1 MANFD
6 ELLNRYDE
14 LSRNLM
20 NSMKDGKK
28 FIVVTHIDADGLCSG
43 ALTFVA
49 LARRGATV
57 SARSVPDLDP
67 KTIELLREERYDFY
81 IFTDLGSTLV
91 SELAAALDNRF
102 LVLDH
107 HELPE
112 VSARNPAV
120 VNAWQYGYDGG
131 TEACSSTM
139 AYYFARALDYS
150 NRDLAYLSVV
160 GAVAD
165 RQDVGEGRSLT
176 GLNGKALEEAQSSGL
191 LTVSKDLLFYGRETR
206 PLHEAIASSS
216 SPFIKGLS
224 GSKDA
229 ALAALIKAGIRMKD
243 SAKWRTLAELS
254 SEEKKKVTEVLA
266 SFLAPAGGG
275 GAELIRALIG
285 DIYTLGMEDA
295 FTPLR
300 DAREFATLLNSCGRM
315 GKPGLGLSICVGDR
329 SESLREGM
337 RLLSEYRAEI
347 SKSVQGIL
355 SDSGRVEI
363 REDFAFITGDDLV
376 DEKLLGPVTS
386 ILASA
391 PQFKDRVIVARTK
404 SGESELKISSR
415 VGDSHNRE
423 VNLGV
428 MMREAAEKM
437 GGVGGGHMM
446 AAGAKIPLSRGPEF
460 AKTVL
465 EKAGA

>member
-43 ALTFVA
+43 AMTFVA

-57 SARSVPDLDP
+57 SARTVPDLDP
-67 KTIELLREERYDFY
+67 KTIELLRAERYDFY
-81 IFTDLGSTLV
+81 IFTDLGSTLI
-91 SELAAALDNRF
+91 SELALALDNRF

-243 SAKWRTLAELS
+243 SAKWRSPGGIS
-254 SEEKKKVTEVLA
+254 SGEKKKGNEGVAGLP
-266 SFLAPAGGG
+266 APGGG
-275 GAELIRALIG
+275 G
-285 DIYTLGMEDA
+285 
-295 FTPLR
+295 
-300 DAREFATLLNSCGRM
+300 
-315 GKPGLGLSICVGDR
+315 
-329 SESLREGM
+329 
-337 RLLSEYRAEI
+337 
-347 SKSVQGIL
+347 
-355 SDSGRVEI
+355 
-363 REDFAFITGDDLV
+363 
-376 DEKLLGPVTS
+376 
-386 ILASA
+386 
-391 PQFKDRVIVARTK
+391 
-404 SGESELKISSR
+404 GE
-415 VGDSHNRE
+415 
-423 VNLGV
+423 
-428 MMREAAEKM
+428 
-437 GGVGGGHMM
+437 GGVWG
-446 AAGAKIPLSRGPEF
+446 
-460 AKTVL
+460 
-465 EKAGA
+465 

>member
-1 MANFD
+1 MPNFD
-6 ELLNRYDE
+6 ELLIRYDE
-14 LSRNLM
+14 LSGNLTK
-20 NSMKDGKK
+20 SIKEGKK

-43 ALTFVA
+43 ALTFGA

-57 SARSVPDLDP
+57 SVRSVPDLDMR
-67 KTIELLREERYDFY
+67 TIEGLREARYDFY
-81 IFTDLGSTLV
+81 IFTDLASTLLD
-91 SELAAALDNRF
+91 ELTSALDNRF

-112 VSARNPAV
+112 GSARNPAV
-120 VNAWQYGYDGG
+120 INAWQYGYDGG
-131 TEACSSTM
+131 TEACSSAM
-139 AYYFARALDYS
+139 AYFFARALDYS

-176 GLNGKALEEAQSSGL
+176 GLNKKALEEAQSGGFL
-191 LTVSKDLLFYGRETR
+191 IVSRDLLFYGRETR

-229 ALAALIKAGIRMKD
+229 ALAALVKAGVRMKD

-254 SEEKKKVTEVLA
+254 GEEKKKVTEVVA
-266 SFLAPAGGG
+266 SFLAPTGGG
-275 GAELIRALIG
+275 TEVIGALIG
-285 DIYTLGMEDA
+285 DVYTLEREDA

-315 GKPGLGLSICVGDR
+315 DKPGLGLSICVGDR
-329 SESLREGM
+329 GESLREGM
-337 RLLSEYRAEI
+337 KVLSEYRTEI
-347 SKSVQGIL
+347 NKSVQGIL
-355 SDSGRVEI
+355 SDSERVEI
-363 REDFAFITGDDLV
+363 KEDFAFVTGDDLV

-386 ILASA
+386 ILASS
-391 PQFKDRVIVARTK
+391 PQFKDRVIVARTR
-404 SGESELKISSR
+404 SGDSELKISSR
-415 VGDSHNRE
+415 VGDSHNGE

-428 MMREAAEKM
+428 MMRRAAEKM

-446 AAGAKIPLSRGPEF
+446 AAGAKIPFSKGPEF

-465 EKAGA
+465 ERTGA

>member
-1 MANFD
+1 MA
-6 ELLNRYDE
+6 
-14 LSRNLM
+14 
-20 NSMKDGKK
+20 G
-28 FIVVTHIDADGLCSG
+28 
-43 ALTFVA
+43 
-49 LARRGATV
+49 
-57 SARSVPDLDP
+57 
-67 KTIELLREERYDFY
+67 
-81 IFTDLGSTLV
+81 
-91 SELAAALDNRF
+91 
-102 LVLDH
+102 
-107 HELPE
+107 
-112 VSARNPAV
+112 
-120 VNAWQYGYDGG
+120 
-131 TEACSSTM
+131 
-139 AYYFARALDYS
+139 
-150 NRDLAYLSVV
+150 
-160 GAVAD
+160 
-165 RQDVGEGRSLT
+165 
-176 GLNGKALEEAQSSGL
+176 
-191 LTVSKDLLFYGRETR
+191 
-206 PLHEAIASSS
+206 
-216 SPFIKGLS
+216 
-224 GSKDA
+224 
-229 ALAALIKAGIRMKD
+229 
-243 SAKWRTLAELS
+243 
-254 SEEKKKVTEVLA
+254 
-266 SFLAPAGGG
+266 FLAPAGGG
-275 GAELIRALIG
+275 GAEVIGALIG
-285 DIYTLGMEDA
+285 DVFTLVMEDA

-315 GKPGLGLSICVGDR
+315 GKPGLGLSICIGDR

-347 SKSVQGIL
+347 NKSVQGIL

-363 REDFAFITGDDLV
+363 REDFAFVTGDDLV

-465 EKAGA
+465 ERAGT

>member
-6 ELLNRYDE
+6 ELLNRYNE
-14 LSRNLM
+14 LSQNLTD
-20 NSMKDGKK
+20 SIREGKK

-43 ALTFVA
+43 AMTFVA

-57 SARSVPDLDP
+57 SVRTVPDLDP
-67 KTIELLREERYDFY
+67 KTIESLREERYDFY
-81 IFTDLGSTLV
+81 IFTDLASTLV
-91 SELAAALDNRF
+91 DELKSALDNRF

-107 HELPE
+107 HELRE
-112 VSARNPAV
+112 ASARNPALI
-120 VNAWQYGYDGG
+120 NAWQYGYDGG

-150 NRDLAYLSVV
+150 NRDLAHLSVI

-176 GLNGKALEEAQSSGL
+176 GLNRKALEEAQSSGL
-191 LTVSKDLLFYGRETR
+191 LLVSKDLLFYGRETR
-206 PLHEAIASSS
+206 PLHEAIATSS

-229 ALAALIKAGIRMKD
+229 ALAALVKAGVRMKE

-254 SEEKKKVTEVLA
+254 SEEKKKVTEVVA

-275 GAELIRALIG
+275 GAEVIGALIG
-285 DIYTLGMEDA
+285 DVYTLAMEDA

-315 GKPGLGLSICVGDR
+315 ERPGLGLSICVGDR
-329 SESLREGM
+329 GEPLREGM
-337 RLLSEYRAEI
+337 SLLTEYRAEI
-347 SKSVQGIL
+347 NKSVQGIL
-355 SDSGRVEI
+355 SDPGRVEI
-363 REDFAFITGDDLV
+363 REDFAFVTGDDLV
-376 DEKLLGPVTS
+376 NEKLLGPVTS

-404 SGESELKISSR
+404 SGDSELKISSR
-415 VGDSHNRE
+415 VGDSHNGE
-423 VNLGV
+423 VDLGV
-428 MMREAAEKM
+428 MMREAAEKT

-446 AAGAKIPLSRGPEF
+446 AAGAKIPLSRGQEF
-460 AKTVL
+460 TKTLV
-465 EKAGA
+465 EGSGV

>member
-1 MANFD
+1 MTSAPPPPAGARK
-6 ELLNRYDE
+6 LATT
-14 LSRNLM
+14 S
-20 NSMKDGKK
+20 
-28 FIVVTHIDADGLCSG
+28 VTLFFSS
-43 ALTFVA
+43 LES
-49 LARRGATV
+49 
-57 SARSVPDLDP
+57 SARVLHFADSFILIPALM
-67 KTIELLREERYDFY
+67 R
-81 IFTDLGSTLV
+81 
-91 SELAAALDNRF
+91 AASAASL
-102 LVLDH
+102 
-107 HELPE
+107 LPE
-112 VSARNPAV
+112 SPL
-120 VNAWQYGYDGG
+120 
-131 TEACSSTM
+131 M
-139 AYYFARALDYS
+139 K
-150 NRDLAYLSVV
+150 
-160 GAVAD
+160 
-165 RQDVGEGRSLT
+165 GEDDDAIASC
-176 GLNGKALEEAQSSGL
+176 
-191 LTVSKDLLFYGRETR
+191 RETR

-229 ALAALIKAGIRMKD
+229 ALAALIKAGIRMKE

-254 SEEKKKVTEVLA
+254 SEEKKRVTEVVA

-275 GAELIRALIG
+275 GAEVIGALVG

-329 SESLREGM
+329 SDSLREGM

-347 SKSVQGIL
+347 NKSVQGIL

-363 REDFAFITGDDLV
+363 REDFAFVTGDDLV

-404 SGESELKISSR
+404 SGDSELKISSR

-446 AAGAKIPLSRGPEF
+446 AAGAKIPLSRGPDF

-465 EKAGA
+465 ERAGV

>member
-28 FIVVTHIDADGLCSG
+28 FVVVTHIDADGLCSG
-43 ALTFVA
+43 AMTFVA

-57 SARSVPDLDP
+57 SGRTVPDLDP
-67 KTIELLREERYDFY
+67 KTIEVLREERYDFY

-91 SELAAALDNRF
+91 NELALALDNRF

-120 VNAWQYGYDGG
+120 VNAWQYEYDGG

-150 NRDLAYLSVV
+150 NNDLAYLSVV
-160 GAVAD
+160 GALAD

-176 GLNGKALEEAQSSGL
+176 GLNRKALEEAQSSGL
-191 LTVSKDLLFYGRETR
+191 LLVSKDLLFYGRETR
-206 PLHEAIASSS
+206 PLHEAIATSS

-229 ALAALIKAGIRMKD
+229 ALAALVKAGVRMKE

-254 SEEKKKVTEVLA
+254 SREEKKVTEVVA

-275 GAELIRALIG
+275 GAEVIGALIG
-285 DIYTLGMEDA
+285 DVYTLAMEDA

-315 GKPGLGLSICVGDR
+315 ERAGLGLSICVGAR
-329 SESLREGM
+329 GEQLREAV
-337 RLLSEYRAEI
+337 R
-347 SKSVQGIL
+347 
-355 SDSGRVEI
+355 
-363 REDFAFITGDDLV
+363 
-376 DEKLLGPVTS
+376 
-386 ILASA
+386 
-391 PQFKDRVIVARTK
+391 
-404 SGESELKISSR
+404 
-415 VGDSHNRE
+415 
-423 VNLGV
+423 
-428 MMREAAEKM
+428 
-437 GGVGGGHMM
+437 
-446 AAGAKIPLSRGPEF
+446 
-460 AKTVL
+460 
-465 EKAGA
+465 